1 MRHQFLF
8 ACLLA
13 LLSAAN
19 TSAQSSDSSGQSML
33 LPERFA
39 SWETDKQPPLVRWPR
54 SDVSARLD
62 SHPEYTKLLVES
74 GVVRVEE
81 RGYRRGNAELEV
93 GLFKLRDPSGAYE
106 VYTSRLQPGMLPG
119 HFRPISAMNGHNAII
134 LVGNLLLEV
143 THGASDEDLHVLI
156 EVLKPGADK
165 TPLPPIREYLPR
177 EDLVN
182 ATQRYA
188 LGPAGLRAAAESVGK
203 PEIDG
208 LTSAV
213 GFAQGA
219 EAMLAQYH
227 HGRDT
232 GVLLLID
239 YPTPQLAELHMR
251 HLETALSEAA
261 QTAGSVIERKG
272 SLLSVVIAPSSS
284 EYAESLRAAVN
295 YETQVTW
302 NEPSQTATDPPWGM
316 VLYRIFVGTG
326 VFMVMAIAFG
336 VAFGGFRIFIKRL
349 LPGKVFDRPEQM
361 EVLQLGLSGNKIDTR
376 DLY

>member
-1 MRHQFLF
+1 MRRQFLF
-8 ACLLA
+8 IVFASLFA

-19 TSAQSSDSSGQSML
+19 ISAQQSKSPMSSSAKPSA
-33 LPERFA
+33 LPDAFA
-39 SWETDKQPPLVRWPR
+39 SWHNAGCDTAPQGSAVSQEAGQRDFRKCQFSSGKETATIWAGR
-54 SDVSARLD
+54 
-62 SHPEYTKLLVES
+62 Y
-74 GVVRVEE
+74 
-81 RGYRRGNAELEV
+81 
-93 GLFKLRDPSGAYE
+93 RDPSSAYE
-106 VYTSRLQPGMLPG
+106 VYTSLL
-119 HFRPISAMNGHNAII
+119 RPTMSPSTVGRFTAVDDKGLLA
-134 LVGNLLLEV
+134 LVGNV
-143 THGASDEDLHVLI
+143 VVGVDQPRNVSTKDLQELTSLVA
-156 EVLKPGADK
+156 GRADR
-165 TPLPPIREYLPR
+165 TPLPPIREYLPK

-188 LGPAGLRAAAESVGK
+188 LGPIALQAAAESVGK
-203 PEIDG
+203 PEIVA

-251 HLETALSEAA
+251 HLETALSEGAK
-261 QTAGSVIERKG
+261 TAGSVIERKG

-284 EYAESLRAAVN
+284 AYAESLRAAVN

-302 NEPSQTATDPPWGM
+302 NEPSQTATDPPWAL
-316 VLYRIFVGTG
+316 VLYRIFLGTG

-336 VAFGGFRIFIKRL
+336 VAFGGFRIFIKRM